1 MSRPCAF
8 PAARL
13 SLPASSVSAS
23 TSTSATARPLRP
35 RLRLG
40 FGLALALLLLLLLAF
55 TPVPASGLHAGMA
68 GCPNQCTGHGTC
80 GQNNMCTCHRR
91 WMGGDC
97 SMRVC
102 RFE

>member
-1 MSRPCAF
+1 MTPGSRPSAF

-13 SLPASSVSAS
+13 SLPASSASAS
-23 TSTSATARPLRP
+23 ARPLARPLRL

-40 FGLALALLLLLLLAF
+40 LGLGLALLLLLAW